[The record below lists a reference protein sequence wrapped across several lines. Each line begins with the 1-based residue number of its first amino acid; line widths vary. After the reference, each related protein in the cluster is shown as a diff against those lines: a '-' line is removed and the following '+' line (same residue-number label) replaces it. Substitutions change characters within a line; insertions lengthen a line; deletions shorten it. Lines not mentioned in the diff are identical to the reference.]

1 MKINWKKIFVG
12 FFVFSAVMFMCNLIF
27 RYFQYVDIYSKEY
40 QRASIYVQTD
50 VCTNML
56 NRAKVGDFGRC
67 DDAEQ
72 ELETSPEW
80 KATRQIMDD
89 LWLFGGGRWER
100 LICSLES
107 NIYYISIGVFLVLL
121 VGLKMFNDRRL
132 AENVSYHS
140 MPLTMT
146 RRSFNGPIFSTINE
160 HSHVD

>member
-89 LWLFGGGRWER
+89 LWLFGEADGRDSCG
-100 LICSLES
+100 LLSLT
-107 NIYYISIGVFLVLL
+107 NTTLL
-121 VGLKMFNDRRL
+121 LEYFC
-132 AENVSYHS
+132 
-140 MPLTMT
+140 
-146 RRSFNGPIFSTINE
+146 
-160 HSHVD
+160 